1 MALPLI
7 PSIRDKT
14 LTLEQFID
22 LLQVNGEVESPF
34 PDFSPTEGL
43 ITQLNGS
50 FQRYAHSFIGVK
62 SVNALNCRKSAL
74 LSQMLLR
81 HKIIAFTGLNLPKE
95 QSGSLFR
102 DLIVEYSK
110 IFMSTATLCFDLAP
124 YLGYLPECNSN
135 NNSNSEEPPQ
145 SALVEL
151 FVAEAAQI
159 ASDGPPEE

>member
-1 MALPLI
+1 MHEVVLSMALPLI

-14 LTLEQFID
+14 LSLEQLTN
-22 LLQVNGEVESPF
+22 LLQVNGDEEPPF
-34 PDFSPTEGL
+34 PDFSPTESL
-43 ITQLNGS
+43 ITQLNAS
-50 FQRYAHSFIGVK
+50 FHRYAHSFVGVK

-81 HKIIAFTGLNLPKE
+81 HKIIAFTGLNLSKE
-95 QSGSLFR
+95 QSGPLFR

-124 YLGYLPECNSN
+124 YLGYLPECNS
-135 NNSNSEEPPQ
+135 EEP
-145 SALVEL
+145 STLVEL

-159 ASDGPPEE
+159 ANDGPPEE